1 LWFLTALPVDHSG
14 LDIVLNLRDL
24 YDLFMR
30 QSIFHMIEQFI
41 EIVDDGAQSDIPRT
55 TNKLRQLFFC
65 FGGRDVN
72 KPLGF
77 DGEGIF
83 FIF

>member
-1 LWFLTALPVDHSG
+1 
-14 LDIVLNLRDL
+14 
-24 YDLFMR
+24 
-30 QSIFHMIEQFI
+30 MIEQFI